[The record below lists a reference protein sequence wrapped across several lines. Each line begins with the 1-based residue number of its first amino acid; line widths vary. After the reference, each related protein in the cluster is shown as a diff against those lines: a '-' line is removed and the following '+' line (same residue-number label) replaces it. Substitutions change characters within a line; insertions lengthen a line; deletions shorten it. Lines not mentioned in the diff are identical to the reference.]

1 MRPVPPS
8 DQEGSP
14 RSLLGVQD
22 CAMTT
27 RPFRFGLQ
35 AFEATTAEE
44 WFGVVRR
51 TEELGYSTLFSSDHY
66 FGPGPI
72 ADTIGHRPVEMG
84 PLTSIAVAAAM
95 TSTLKVGCR
104 VFACDFHHPVVLAKE
119 MATLDLLSGG
129 RLEVGLGAGWTR
141 AEYDGLGVHW
151 DGPGTRIERLSEYVD
166 AVRAHWTGEPIEAVG
181 KHVNISGFSGRPLPH
196 TPDGPPIMI
205 GGGAPKI
212 LGLAGQK
219 ADIVSLNFNNAAG
232 KLGGASVATS
242 DAAATMQKIG
252 WIRDGAEI
260 GAYFIAIGE
269 TGIAQRDA
277 IAGRFGVD
285 GETLAQHPHGLFG
298 TTEQICETLIE
309 RRETYGIS
317 YVTVAQRHLE
327 EFAPVVAALT
337 GK

>member
-1 MRPVPPS
+1 
-8 DQEGSP
+8 
-14 RSLLGVQD
+14 
-22 CAMTT
+22 MTT

-35 AFEATTAEE
+35 AFEATTAAE
-44 WFGVVRR
+44 WFDIVRK

-84 PLTSIAVAAAM
+84 PLTSIAIAAAK

-104 VFACDFHHPVVLAKE
+104 VFACDFHHPIVLAKE

-129 RLEVGLGAGWTR
+129 RLEVGLGAGWTK
-141 AEYDGLGVHW
+141 AEYEGLGVHW
-151 DGPGTRIERLSEYVD
+151 DSAGTRIERLSEYID
-166 AVRAHWTGEPIEAVG
+166 AVRAHWTGELIDAAG
-181 KHVNISGFSGRPLPH
+181 KHVNISGFAGRPLPH
-196 TPDGPPIMI
+196 TPGGPPIMI

-212 LGLAGQK
+212 LGLAGAK

-242 DAAATMQKIG
+242 DAAATQQKIE
-252 WIRDGAEI
+252 WIRAGAGDRFEGIEIEI

-285 GETLAQHPHGLFG
+285 GETLGNHPHGLFG